1 MRYLTFSTST
11 DPAPRL
17 GVLRD
22 GRIIDVRSLPA
33 GPNGVPPATLLDLVR
48 RGPDGW
54 TECRNL
60 IDAAAGAA
68 TSYRTDEVRWH
79 APVPRPA
86 KNVFCVGRNFLTHIE
101 EGARTRGEPVKV
113 PTAPVFF
120 TKAPTAVIGPQDD
133 VPWDRTAT
141 KEVDWE
147 AELGVIVGVTGRN
160 IARSSA
166 LDHVFGYTVI
176 NDISARDLQ
185 KSHFQFFKGKSL
197 DGFCPIGPVV
207 VTPDEFGDPQSKRVL
222 LRVNGVVKQDGST
235 RAMIFPVDELIASLS
250 HGLTLEAGDIIAC
263 GTPDGVGFART
274 PPEFL
279 QDGDIMETEVEGI
292 GTMRNRIVAHS

>member
-1 MRYLTFSTST
+1 MRYLMFSTST
-11 DPAPRL
+11 DPTPRL

-22 GRIIDVRSLPA
+22 GRIIDVHSLPA
-33 GPNGVPPATLLDLVR
+33 GPNAHPPATLLDLVR

-54 TECRNL
+54 NECRNL
-60 IDAAAGAA
+60 IDASAGAA
-68 TSYRTDEVRWH
+68 SSYRTDEVQWH
-79 APVPRPA
+79 APIPRPA

-101 EGARTRGEPVKV
+101 EGARTRGEAVKV

-120 TKAPTAVIGPQDD
+120 TKAPTSVIGPHDD

-147 AELGVIVGVTGRN
+147 AELGVIMGVTGRN
-160 IARSSA
+160 IARTAA

-222 LRVNGVVKQDGST
+222 LRVNGVVKQDGNT

-250 HGLTLEAGDIIAC
+250 HGLTLEAGDIMAC

-292 GTMRNRIVAHS
+292 GTMRNRVAAHS

>member
-11 DPAPRL
+11 DPTARL

-22 GRIIDVRSLPA
+22 GRIIDICSLPA
-33 GPNGVPPATLLDLVR
+33 GPNALPPATLVDLIR

-54 TECRNL
+54 NECRNL
-60 IDAAAGAA
+60 IDARAGAA
-68 TSYRTDEVRWH
+68 SSYRTDEVRWH
-79 APVPRPA
+79 APIPRPA

-101 EGARTRGEPVKV
+101 EGARTRGEAVKV

-160 IARSSA
+160 IARASA

-197 DGFCPIGPVV
+197 DGFCPIGPAV

-222 LRVNGVVKQDGST
+222 LRVNGIVKQDGNT

>member
-11 DPAPRL
+11 DPTPRL

-33 GPNGVPPATLLDLVR
+33 GPNALPPATLVDLIR
-48 RGPDGW
+48 RGPGGW
-54 TECRNL
+54 NECRNL
-60 IDAAAGAA
+60 IDAGAGAA
-68 TSYRTDEVRWH
+68 SSYRTDEVRWH
-79 APVPRPA
+79 APIPRPA

-101 EGARTRGEPVKV
+101 EGARTRGEAVKV

-133 VPWDRTAT
+133 VSWDRTAT

-160 IARSSA
+160 IARASA
-166 LDHVFGYTVI
+166 PDHVFGYTVI

-222 LRVNGVVKQDGST
+222 LRVNGVVKQDGNT